1 MMLERQSKPFN
12 PLITKAFFWIKYIE
26 EIGTGTN
33 KIIDWCKEWRIAEP
47 NFEYAGSSI
56 VVTIRKSKLT
66 EEYLKTIGINERQR
80 IIISYLREHI
90 KITRKQTVELLKTSK
105 DTAFRELA
113 DLVQKGII
121 KRLGKSKKVFYVV
134 S

>member
-1 MMLERQSKPFN
+1 
-12 PLITKAFFWIKYIE
+12 
-26 EIGTGTN
+26 
-33 KIIDWCKEWRIAEP
+33 
-47 NFEYAGSSI
+47 